1 MLAGSSGRIDTARV
15 DMLTA
20 RGVTA
25 LGLRWFGGQGL
36 PPVPAQVPLEFFIDA
51 LDALAD
57 ECDRLV
63 VSPTRRYATAA
74 ARPGRSERAPEAMSV
89 KTRSQPAVL
98 SSRV

>member
-1 MLAGSSGRIDTARV
+1 MSTLAANSYRPRPGGGGNGTGVLVLAGSSGRIDTARV

-25 LGLRWFGGQGL
+25 LGLRWFGGEGL
-36 PPVPAQVPLEFFIDA
+36 PPVPAQVPLEFFMEA

-63 VSPTRRYATAA
+63 TVGLSYGAEAA
-74 ARPGRSERAPEAMSV
+74 L
-89 KTRSQPAVL
+89 L
-98 SSRV
+98 S